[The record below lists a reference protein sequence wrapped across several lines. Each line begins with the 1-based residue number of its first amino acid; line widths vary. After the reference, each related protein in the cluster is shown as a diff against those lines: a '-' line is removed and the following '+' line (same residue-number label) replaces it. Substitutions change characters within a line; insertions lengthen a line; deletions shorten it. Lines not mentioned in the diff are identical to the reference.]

1 MYQYSGLS
9 LSPMAGYSDWPF
21 RSLCSENGSTIS
33 YSEFVNANLVVQRN
47 EQTLKMLRFSEFERP
62 VVFQLFGNHQSTLVE
77 AALLLEELGPDGID
91 LNLGCSVPKVVDR
104 GSGAALLNDTKKIGQ
119 IIAALV
125 SRIKIPISAKIRLGW
140 NDSNDAIMIAQTIQD
155 NGASLISV
163 HGRTAKQ
170 RYTGE
175 ADWPLISEIKAKL
188 SIPVLGNG
196 DIDSFATA
204 KLRMSQSGVDGVL
217 IGRAAQGNPWIFNE
231 HDEEPEAVEVLQ
243 VMKTHLIRMIEFHGE
258 VQGLLRFRKHAL
270 SYLKRLDANPEI
282 YATLIEK
289 TDLNQFLT
297 QLDSIAA
304 LILDGKI
311 MRIDLNTACL

>member
-1 MYQYSGLS
+1 
-9 LSPMAGYSDWPF
+9 MAGYSDWPF

>member
-1 MYQYSGLS
+1 
-9 LSPMAGYSDWPF
+9 MAGYSDWPF
-21 RSLCSENGSTIS
+21 RSLCSEHGSTIS
-33 YSEFVNANLVVQRN
+33 YSEFVNSNLVVQKN
-47 EQTLKMLRFSEFERP
+47 EQTFKMLRYSDFERP
-62 VVFQLFGNHQSTLVE
+62 VVFQLFGSHQPTLVE

-119 IIAALV
+119 MIAELV
-125 SRIKIPISAKIRLGW
+125 SRIRIPISAKIRLGW
-140 NDSNDAIMIAQTIQD
+140 NDSSDALTIAQTIQD

-175 ADWPLISEIKAKL
+175 ADWLLISEIKAKL

-196 DIDSFATA
+196 DIDSYATA
-204 KLRMSQSGVDGVL
+204 KLRMNESGVDGVL
-217 IGRAAQGNPWIFNE
+217 IGRSAQGNPWIFNE
-231 HDEEPEAVEVLQ
+231 HDEAPEAFEVLQ

-258 VQGLLRFRKHAL
+258 IQGLLRFRKHAL
-270 SYLKRLDANPEI
+270 SYLKRLDVNREI
-282 YATLIEK
+282 CATIIEK

-297 QLDSIAA
+297 QLDSIAD

-311 MRIDLNTACL
+311 MRPDLNTARQ